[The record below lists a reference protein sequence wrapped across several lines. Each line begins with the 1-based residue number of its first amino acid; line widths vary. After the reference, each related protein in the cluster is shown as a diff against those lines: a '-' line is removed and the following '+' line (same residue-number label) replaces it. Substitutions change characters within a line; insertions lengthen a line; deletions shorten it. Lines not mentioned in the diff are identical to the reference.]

1 MIKVCKFG
9 GSSVAGA
16 EQFAKIKK
24 IVESDK
30 SRKFVIVS
38 AVGKANKDDHKI
50 TDLLYVLYSH
60 VKYGVDYNS
69 ILDIVEKKYNSIKEE
84 LNLNIDLK
92 SEFDSIRAN
101 LTKHVNIDYVVS
113 RGEYLC
119 AKLMACYLNGIFVDA
134 KDVIYFG
141 YDNKFYFDRI
151 EKALEKYEGSDKV
164 IVIPGFYGTLPN
176 GKIRCMSRG
185 GSDITGAVIANVVNA
200 SVYENFTDVSG
211 IMVADPRI
219 VDNPVSVKRITY
231 AELREM
237 SYMGASV
244 LHDEAIFPVKAKNIP
259 LNILNTND
267 PSHPGTMIMQ
277 NCDDYDEK
285 EKPLVISGIT
295 GKKGFSSIFV
305 AKSHIASEVGVLKQA
320 LEVISKY
327 NLSVESVATGI
338 DSFSIVVKTEEV
350 ERDLYELMNK
360 LQTSLDTD
368 NINIENEM
376 AMVAIVGRKLKNYK
390 GFSGKLFSTL
400 GKNDINIKLISQTSD
415 EISIILGIDEK
426 DFEKTINVIYK
437 EFIKWK

>member
-9 GSSVAGA
+9 GSSVADAG
-16 EQFAKIKK
+16 QFLKIKN
-24 IVESDK
+24 IVKSDK
-30 SRKFVIVS
+30 SRKFVVVS

-50 TDLLYVLYSH
+50 TNLLYVLYSH
-60 VKYGVDYNS
+60 VKYGVDYES
-69 ILDIVEKKYNSIKEE
+69 ILKIVEDKYNAIKNELGLSINLDAEFDEIRK
-84 LNLNIDLK
+84 NLN
-92 SEFDSIRAN
+92 
-101 LTKHVNIDYVVS
+101 KHCDVDYVVS
-113 RGEYLC
+113 RGEYLS
-119 AKLMACYLNGIFVDA
+119 AKLMADYLGGIFVDA
-134 KDVIYFG
+134 KDVIFFG
-141 YDNKFYFDRI
+141 YDNKFYFDKI

-164 IVIPGFYGTLPN
+164 IVVPGFYGSLPN

-219 VDNPVSVKRITY
+219 VDKPVSVKRITY

-267 PSHPGTMIMQ
+267 PSHPGTMILET
-277 NCDDYDEK
+277 CDEYDEK
-285 EKPLVISGIT
+285 EEPLVISGIT

-305 AKSHIASEVGVLKQA
+305 AKSHIASEVGVLKEA
-320 LEVISKY
+320 LDVISKY
-327 NLSVESVATGI
+327 NISVESVATGI
-338 DSFSIVVKTEEV
+338 DSFSIVVESERV
-350 ERDLYELMNK
+350 ENDLYDLMNNLGK
-360 LQTSLDTD
+360 VLETD
-368 NINIENEM
+368 NITIEDNM

-415 EISIILGIDEK
+415 EISIILGVDEK
-426 DFEKTINVIYK
+426 DFEKTINVVYK
-437 EFIKWK
+437 GFIK

>member
-9 GSSVAGA
+9 GSSVADAG
-16 EQFAKIKK
+16 QFLKIKN
-24 IVESDK
+24 IVKSDK
-30 SRKFVIVS
+30 SRKFVVVS

-60 VKYGVDYNS
+60 VKYGVDYES
-69 ILDIVEKKYNSIKEE
+69 ILKIVEDKYNAIKNELGLSINLDAEFDEIRK
-84 LNLNIDLK
+84 NLN
-92 SEFDSIRAN
+92 
-101 LTKHVNIDYVVS
+101 KHCDVDYVVS
-113 RGEYLC
+113 RGEYLS
-119 AKLMACYLNGIFVDA
+119 AKLMADYLGGIFVDA
-134 KDVIYFG
+134 KDVIFFG
-141 YDNKFYFDRI
+141 YDNKFYFDKI
-151 EKALEKYEGSDKV
+151 EKALEKYEGIDKV
-164 IVIPGFYGTLPN
+164 IVVPGFYGSLPN

-219 VDNPVSVKRITY
+219 VDKPVSVKRITY

-267 PSHPGTMIMQ
+267 PSHPGTMILET
-277 NCDDYDEK
+277 CDEYDEK
-285 EKPLVISGIT
+285 EEPLVISGIT

-305 AKSHIASEVGVLKQA
+305 AKSHIASEVGVLKEA
-320 LEVISKY
+320 LDVISKY
-327 NLSVESVATGI
+327 NISVESVATGI
-338 DSFSIVVKTEEV
+338 DSFSIVVESERV
-350 ERDLYELMNK
+350 ENDLYDLMNNLGK
-360 LQTSLDTD
+360 VLETD
-368 NINIENEM
+368 NITIEDNM

-415 EISIILGIDEK
+415 EISIILGVDEK
-426 DFEKTINVIYK
+426 DFEKTINVVYK
-437 EFIKWK
+437 GFIK

>member
-1 MIKVCKFG
+1 MIKVCKLG
-9 GSSVAGA
+9 GSSVADAG
-16 EQFAKIKK
+16 QFLKIKN
-24 IVESDK
+24 IVKSDK
-30 SRKFVIVS
+30 SRKFVVVS

-60 VKYGVDYNS
+60 VKYGVDYES
-69 ILDIVEKKYNSIKEE
+69 ILKIVEDKYNAIKNELGLSINLDAEFDEIRK
-84 LNLNIDLK
+84 NLN
-92 SEFDSIRAN
+92 
-101 LTKHVNIDYVVS
+101 KHCDVDYVVS
-113 RGEYLC
+113 RGEYLS
-119 AKLMACYLNGIFVDA
+119 AKLMADYLGGIFVDA
-134 KDVIYFG
+134 KDVIFFG
-141 YDNKFYFDRI
+141 YDNKFYFDKI

-164 IVIPGFYGTLPN
+164 IVVPGFYGSLPN

-219 VDNPVSVKRITY
+219 VDKPVSVKRITY

-267 PSHPGTMIMQ
+267 PSHPGTMILET
-277 NCDDYDEK
+277 CDEYDEK
-285 EKPLVISGIT
+285 EEPLVISGIT

-305 AKSHIASEVGVLKQA
+305 AKSHIASEVGVLKEA
-320 LEVISKY
+320 LGVISKY
-327 NLSVESVATGI
+327 NISVESVATGI
-338 DSFSIVVKTEEV
+338 DSFSIVVESERV
-350 ERDLYELMNK
+350 ENDLYDLMNNLGK
-360 LQTSLDTD
+360 VLETD
-368 NINIENEM
+368 NITIEDNM

-415 EISIILGIDEK
+415 EISIILGVDEK
-426 DFEKTINVIYK
+426 DFEKTINVVYK
-437 EFIKWK
+437 GFIK

>member
-9 GSSVAGA
+9 GSSVADAG
-16 EQFAKIKK
+16 QFLKIKN
-24 IVESDK
+24 IVKSDK
-30 SRKFVIVS
+30 SRKFVVVS

-60 VKYGVDYNS
+60 VKYGVDYES
-69 ILDIVEKKYNSIKEE
+69 ILKIVEDKYNAIKNELGLSINLDAEFDEIRK
-84 LNLNIDLK
+84 NLN
-92 SEFDSIRAN
+92 
-101 LTKHVNIDYVVS
+101 KHCDVDYVVS
-113 RGEYLC
+113 RGEYLS
-119 AKLMACYLNGIFVDA
+119 AKLMADYLGGIFVDA
-134 KDVIYFG
+134 KDVIFFG
-141 YDNKFYFDRI
+141 YDNKFYFDKI
-151 EKALEKYEGSDKV
+151 EKALEKYEGSGKV
-164 IVIPGFYGTLPN
+164 IVVPGFYGSLPN

-219 VDNPVSVKRITY
+219 VDKPVSVKRITY

-267 PSHPGTMIMQ
+267 PSHPGTMILET
-277 NCDDYDEK
+277 CDEYDEK
-285 EKPLVISGIT
+285 EEPLVISGIT

-305 AKSHIASEVGVLKQA
+305 AKSHIASEVGVLKEA
-320 LEVISKY
+320 LDVISKY
-327 NLSVESVATGI
+327 NISVESVATGI
-338 DSFSIVVKTEEV
+338 DSFSIVVESERV
-350 ERDLYELMNK
+350 ENDLYDLMNNLGK
-360 LQTSLDTD
+360 ALETD
-368 NINIENEM
+368 NITIEDNM

-415 EISIILGIDEK
+415 EISIILGVDEK
-426 DFEKTINVIYK
+426 DFEKTINVVYK
-437 EFIKWK
+437 GFIK

>member
-9 GSSVAGA
+9 DSSVADAG
-16 EQFAKIKK
+16 QFLKIKN
-24 IVESDK
+24 IVKSDM
-30 SRKFVIVS
+30 SRKFVVVS

-60 VKYGVDYNS
+60 VKYGVDYES
-69 ILDIVEKKYNSIKEE
+69 ILKIVEDKYNAIKNELGLSINLDAEFDEIRK
-84 LNLNIDLK
+84 NLN
-92 SEFDSIRAN
+92 
-101 LTKHVNIDYVVS
+101 KHCDVDYVVS
-113 RGEYLC
+113 RGEYLS
-119 AKLMACYLNGIFVDA
+119 AKLMADYLGGIFVDA
-134 KDVIYFG
+134 KDVIFFG
-141 YDNKFYFDRI
+141 YDNKFYFDKI

-164 IVIPGFYGTLPN
+164 IVVPGFYGSLPN

-219 VDNPVSVKRITY
+219 VDKPVSVKRITY

-267 PSHPGTMIMQ
+267 PSHPGTMILET
-277 NCDDYDEK
+277 CDEYDEK
-285 EKPLVISGIT
+285 EEPLVISGIT

-305 AKSHIASEVGVLKQA
+305 AKSHIASEVGVLKEA
-320 LEVISKY
+320 LGVISKY
-327 NLSVESVATGI
+327 NISVESVATGI
-338 DSFSIVVKTEEV
+338 DSFSIVVESERV
-350 ERDLYELMNK
+350 ENDLYDLMNNLGK
-360 LQTSLDTD
+360 VLETD
-368 NINIENEM
+368 NITIEDNM

-415 EISIILGIDEK
+415 EISIILGVDEK
-426 DFEKTINVIYK
+426 DFEKTINVVYK
-437 EFIKWK
+437 GFIK

>member
-9 GSSVAGA
+9 GSSVADAG
-16 EQFAKIKK
+16 QFLKIKN
-24 IVESDK
+24 IVKSDK
-30 SRKFVIVS
+30 SRKFVVVS

-60 VKYGVDYNS
+60 VKYGVDYES
-69 ILDIVEKKYNSIKEE
+69 ILKIVEDKYNAIKNELGLSINLDAEFDEIRK
-84 LNLNIDLK
+84 NLN
-92 SEFDSIRAN
+92 
-101 LTKHVNIDYVVS
+101 KHCDVDYVVS
-113 RGEYLC
+113 RGEYLS
-119 AKLMACYLNGIFVDA
+119 AKLMADYLGGIFVDA
-134 KDVIYFG
+134 KDVIFFG
-141 YDNKFYFDRI
+141 YDNKFYFDKI

-164 IVIPGFYGTLPN
+164 IVVPGFYGSLPN

-219 VDNPVSVKRITY
+219 VDKPVSVKRITY

-267 PSHPGTMIMQ
+267 PSHPGTMIMET
-277 NCDDYDEK
+277 CDEYDEK
-285 EKPLVISGIT
+285 EEPLVISGIT

-305 AKSHIASEVGVLKQA
+305 AKSHIASEVGVLKEA
-320 LEVISKY
+320 LDVISKY
-327 NLSVESVATGI
+327 NISVESVATGI
-338 DSFSIVVKTEEV
+338 DSFSIVVESERV
-350 ERDLYELMNK
+350 ENDLYDLMNNLGK
-360 LQTSLDTD
+360 VLETD
-368 NINIENEM
+368 NITIEDNM

-415 EISIILGIDEK
+415 EISIILGVDEK
-426 DFEKTINVIYK
+426 DFEKTINVVYK
-437 EFIKWK
+437 GFIK

>member
-9 GSSVAGA
+9 GSSVADAG
-16 EQFAKIKK
+16 QFLKIKN
-24 IVESDK
+24 IVKSDK
-30 SRKFVIVS
+30 SRKFVVVS

-60 VKYGVDYNS
+60 VKYGVDYES
-69 ILDIVEKKYNSIKEE
+69 ILKIVEDKYNAIKNELGLSINLDAEFDEIRK
-84 LNLNIDLK
+84 NLN
-92 SEFDSIRAN
+92 
-101 LTKHVNIDYVVS
+101 KHCDVDYVVS
-113 RGEYLC
+113 RGEYLS
-119 AKLMACYLNGIFVDA
+119 AKLMADYLGGIFVDA
-134 KDVIYFG
+134 KDVIFFG
-141 YDNKFYFDRI
+141 YDNKFYFDKI

-164 IVIPGFYGTLPN
+164 IVVPGFYGSLPN

-219 VDNPVSVKRITY
+219 VDKPVSVKSITY

-267 PSHPGTMIMQ
+267 PSHPGTMILET
-277 NCDDYDEK
+277 CDEYDEK
-285 EKPLVISGIT
+285 EEPLVISGIT

-305 AKSHIASEVGVLKQA
+305 AKSHIASEVGVLKEA
-320 LEVISKY
+320 LDVISKY
-327 NLSVESVATGI
+327 NISVESVATGI
-338 DSFSIVVKTEEV
+338 DSFSIVVESERV
-350 ERDLYELMNK
+350 ENDLYDLMNNLGK
-360 LQTSLDTD
+360 VLETD
-368 NINIENEM
+368 NITIEDNM

-415 EISIILGIDEK
+415 EISIILGVDEK
-426 DFEKTINVIYK
+426 DFEKTINVVYK
-437 EFIKWK
+437 GFIK

>member
-9 GSSVAGA
+9 GSSVADAG
-16 EQFAKIKK
+16 QFLKIKN
-24 IVESDK
+24 IVKSDK
-30 SRKFVIVS
+30 SRKFVVVS

-60 VKYGVDYNS
+60 VKYGVDYES
-69 ILDIVEKKYNSIKEE
+69 ILKIVEDKYNAIKNELGLSINLDAEFEE
-84 LNLNIDLK
+84 IRKNLN
-92 SEFDSIRAN
+92 
-101 LTKHVNIDYVVS
+101 KHVDVDYIVS
-113 RGEYLC
+113 RGEYLS
-119 AKLMACYLNGIFVDA
+119 AKLMADYLGGIFIDA
-134 KDVIYFG
+134 KDVIFFG
-141 YDNKFYFDRI
+141 YDNKFYFDKI

-164 IVIPGFYGTLPN
+164 IVVPGFYGSLPN

-219 VDNPVSVKRITY
+219 VDKPVSVKRITY

-267 PSHPGTMIMQ
+267 PAHPGTMIMD
-277 NCDDYDEK
+277 NCDEYDEK
-285 EKPLVISGIT
+285 EEPLVISGIT
-295 GKKGFSSIFV
+295 GKKGFSSIFI
-305 AKSHIASEVGVLKQA
+305 AKSHIASEVGVLKEA
-320 LEVISKY
+320 LDVISKY
-327 NLSVESVATGI
+327 NISVESVATGI
-338 DSFSIVVKTEEV
+338 DSFSIVVESEKV
-350 ERDLYELMNK
+350 ENNLYDLMNNLGK
-360 LQTSLDTD
+360 ALETD
-368 NINIENEM
+368 NITIEDNM

-400 GKNDINIKLISQTSD
+400 GRNDINIKLISQTSD
-415 EISIILGIDEK
+415 EISIILGVDEK
-426 DFEKTINVIYK
+426 DFEKTINVVYK
-437 EFIKWK
+437 EFIK

>member
-9 GSSVAGA
+9 GSSVADAG
-16 EQFAKIKK
+16 QFLKIKN
-24 IVESDK
+24 IVKSDM
-30 SRKFVIVS
+30 SRKFVVVS

-60 VKYGVDYNS
+60 VKYGVDYES
-69 ILDIVEKKYNSIKEE
+69 IFKIVEDKYNAIKNELGLSINLDAEFDEIRK
-84 LNLNIDLK
+84 NLN
-92 SEFDSIRAN
+92 
-101 LTKHVNIDYVVS
+101 KHCDVDYVVS
-113 RGEYLC
+113 RGEYLS
-119 AKLMACYLNGIFVDA
+119 AKLMADHLGGIFVDA
-134 KDVIYFG
+134 KDVIFFG
-141 YDNKFYFDRI
+141 YDNKFYFDKI

-164 IVIPGFYGTLPN
+164 IVVPGFYGSLPN

-219 VDNPVSVKRITY
+219 VDKPVSVKRITY

-267 PSHPGTMIMQ
+267 PSHPGTMILET
-277 NCDDYDEK
+277 CDEYDEK
-285 EKPLVISGIT
+285 EEPLVISGIT

-305 AKSHIASEVGVLKQA
+305 AKSHIASEVGVLKEA
-320 LEVISKY
+320 LDVISKY
-327 NLSVESVATGI
+327 NISVESVATGI
-338 DSFSIVVKTEEV
+338 DSFSIVVESERV
-350 ERDLYELMNK
+350 ENDLYDLMNNLGK
-360 LQTSLDTD
+360 VLETD
-368 NINIENEM
+368 NITIEDNM

-415 EISIILGIDEK
+415 EISIILGVDEK
-426 DFEKTINVIYK
+426 DFEKTINVVYK
-437 EFIKWK
+437 GFIK

>member
-9 GSSVAGA
+9 GSSVADAG
-16 EQFAKIKK
+16 QFLKIKN
-24 IVESDK
+24 IVKSDK
-30 SRKFVIVS
+30 SRKFVVVS

-60 VKYGVDYNS
+60 VKYGVDYES
-69 ILDIVEKKYNSIKEE
+69 ILKIVEDKYNAIKNELGLSINLDAEFDEIRK
-84 LNLNIDLK
+84 NLN
-92 SEFDSIRAN
+92 
-101 LTKHVNIDYVVS
+101 KHCDVDYVVS
-113 RGEYLC
+113 RGEYLS
-119 AKLMACYLNGIFVDA
+119 AKLMADYLGGIFVDA
-134 KDVIYFG
+134 KDVIFFG
-141 YDNKFYFDRI
+141 YDNKFYFDKI

-164 IVIPGFYGTLPN
+164 IVVPGFYGSLPN

-219 VDNPVSVKRITY
+219 VDKPVSVKRITY

-267 PSHPGTMIMQ
+267 PLHPGTMILET
-277 NCDDYDEK
+277 CDEYDEK
-285 EKPLVISGIT
+285 EEPLVISGIT

-305 AKSHIASEVGVLKQA
+305 AKSHIASEVGVLKEA
-320 LEVISKY
+320 LDVISKY
-327 NLSVESVATGI
+327 NISVESVTTGI
-338 DSFSIVVKTEEV
+338 DSFSIVVESERV
-350 ERDLYELMNK
+350 ENDLYDLMNNLGK
-360 LQTSLDTD
+360 VLETD
-368 NINIENEM
+368 NITIEDNM

-415 EISIILGIDEK
+415 EISIILGVDEK
-426 DFEKTINVIYK
+426 DFEKTINVVYK
-437 EFIKWK
+437 GFIK

>member
-9 GSSVAGA
+9 GSSVADAG
-16 EQFAKIKK
+16 QFLKIKN
-24 IVESDK
+24 IVKSDK
-30 SRKFVIVS
+30 SRKFVVVS

-60 VKYGVDYNS
+60 VKYGVDYES
-69 ILDIVEKKYNSIKEE
+69 ILKIVEDKYNAIKNELGLSINLDAEFDEIRK
-84 LNLNIDLK
+84 NLN
-92 SEFDSIRAN
+92 
-101 LTKHVNIDYVVS
+101 KHCDVDYVVS
-113 RGEYLC
+113 RGEYLS
-119 AKLMACYLNGIFVDA
+119 AKLMADYLGGIFVDA
-134 KDVIYFG
+134 KDVIFFG
-141 YDNKFYFDRI
+141 YDNKFYFDKI

-164 IVIPGFYGTLPN
+164 IVVPGFYGSLPN

-219 VDNPVSVKRITY
+219 VDKPVSVKRITY

-267 PSHPGTMIMQ
+267 PSHPGTMILET
-277 NCDDYDEK
+277 CDEYDEK
-285 EKPLVISGIT
+285 EEPLVISGIT

-305 AKSHIASEVGVLKQA
+305 AKSHIASEVGVLKEA
-320 LEVISKY
+320 LDVISKY
-327 NLSVESVATGI
+327 NISVESVATGI
-338 DSFSIVVKTEEV
+338 DSFSIVVESERV
-350 ERDLYELMNK
+350 ENDLYDLMNNLGK
-360 LQTSLDTD
+360 VLETD
-368 NINIENEM
+368 NITIEDNM

-415 EISIILGIDEK
+415 EISIILGVDEK
-426 DFEKTINVIYK
+426 DFEKTINVVYK
-437 EFIKWK
+437 GFIK

>member
-9 GSSVAGA
+9 GSSVADAG
-16 EQFAKIKK
+16 QFLKIKN
-24 IVESDK
+24 IVKSDK
-30 SRKFVIVS
+30 SRKFVVVS

-60 VKYGVDYNS
+60 VKYGVDYES
-69 ILDIVEKKYNSIKEE
+69 ILKIVEDKYNAIKNELGLSINLDAEFDEIRK
-84 LNLNIDLK
+84 NLN
-92 SEFDSIRAN
+92 
-101 LTKHVNIDYVVS
+101 KHCDVDYVVS
-113 RGEYLC
+113 RGEYLS
-119 AKLMACYLNGIFVDA
+119 AKLMADYLGGIFVDA
-134 KDVIYFG
+134 KDVIFFG
-141 YDNKFYFDRI
+141 YDNKFYFDKI

-164 IVIPGFYGTLPN
+164 IVVPGFYGSLPN

-219 VDNPVSVKRITY
+219 VDKPVSVKRITY

-267 PSHPGTMIMQ
+267 PSHPGTMILET
-277 NCDDYDEK
+277 CDEYDEK
-285 EKPLVISGIT
+285 EEPLVISGIT
-295 GKKGFSSIFV
+295 GKKGFSSIFI
-305 AKSHIASEVGVLKQA
+305 AKSHIASEVGVLKEA
-320 LEVISKY
+320 LGVISKY
-327 NLSVESVATGI
+327 NISVESVATGI
-338 DSFSIVVKTEEV
+338 DSFSIVVESERV
-350 ERDLYELMNK
+350 ENDLYDLMNNLGK
-360 LQTSLDTD
+360 VLETD
-368 NINIENEM
+368 NITIEDNM

-415 EISIILGIDEK
+415 EISIILGVDEK
-426 DFEKTINVIYK
+426 DFEKTINVVYK
-437 EFIKWK
+437 GFIK

>member
-9 GSSVAGA
+9 GSSVADAG
-16 EQFAKIKK
+16 QFLKIKN
-24 IVESDK
+24 IVKSDK
-30 SRKFVIVS
+30 SRKFVVVS

-60 VKYGVDYNS
+60 VKYGVDYES
-69 ILDIVEKKYNSIKEE
+69 ILKIVEDKYNAIKNELGLSINLDAEFDEIRK
-84 LNLNIDLK
+84 NLN
-92 SEFDSIRAN
+92 
-101 LTKHVNIDYVVS
+101 KHCDVDYVVS
-113 RGEYLC
+113 RGEYLS
-119 AKLMACYLNGIFVDA
+119 AKLMADYLGGIFVDA
-134 KDVIYFG
+134 KDVIFFG
-141 YDNKFYFDRI
+141 YDNKFYFDKI

-164 IVIPGFYGTLPN
+164 ILVPGFYGSLPN

-219 VDNPVSVKRITY
+219 VDKPVSVKRITY

-244 LHDEAIFPVKAKNIP
+244 LPDDAIFPVKAKNIP

-267 PSHPGTMIMQ
+267 PSHPGTMILET
-277 NCDDYDEK
+277 CDEYDEK
-285 EKPLVISGIT
+285 EEPLVISGIT

-305 AKSHIASEVGVLKQA
+305 AKSHIASEVGVLKEA
-320 LEVISKY
+320 LDVISKY
-327 NLSVESVATGI
+327 NISVESVATGI
-338 DSFSIVVKTEEV
+338 DSFSIVVESERV
-350 ERDLYELMNK
+350 ENDLYDLMNNLGK
-360 LQTSLDTD
+360 VLETD
-368 NINIENEM
+368 NITIEDNM

-415 EISIILGIDEK
+415 EISIILGVDEK
-426 DFEKTINVIYK
+426 DFEKTINVVYK
-437 EFIKWK
+437 GFIK

>member
-9 GSSVAGA
+9 GSSVADAG
-16 EQFAKIKK
+16 QFLKIKN
-24 IVESDK
+24 IVKSDK
-30 SRKFVIVS
+30 SRKFVVVS

-60 VKYGVDYNS
+60 VKYGVDYES
-69 ILDIVEKKYNSIKEE
+69 ILKIVEDKYNAIKNELGLSINLDAEFYEIRK
-84 LNLNIDLK
+84 NLN
-92 SEFDSIRAN
+92 
-101 LTKHVNIDYVVS
+101 KHCDVDYVVS
-113 RGEYLC
+113 RGEYLS
-119 AKLMACYLNGIFVDA
+119 AKLMADYLGGIFVDA
-134 KDVIYFG
+134 KDVIFFG
-141 YDNKFYFDRI
+141 YDNKFYFDKI

-164 IVIPGFYGTLPN
+164 IVVPGFYGSLPN

-219 VDNPVSVKRITY
+219 VDKPVSVKRITY

-267 PSHPGTMIMQ
+267 PSHPGTMILET
-277 NCDDYDEK
+277 CDEYDEK
-285 EKPLVISGIT
+285 EEPLVISGIT
-295 GKKGFSSIFV
+295 GKKDFSSIFV
-305 AKSHIASEVGVLKQA
+305 AKSHIASEVGVLKEA
-320 LEVISKY
+320 LGVISKY
-327 NLSVESVATGI
+327 NISVESVATGI
-338 DSFSIVVKTEEV
+338 DSFSIVVESERV
-350 ERDLYELMNK
+350 ENDLYDLMNNLGK
-360 LQTSLDTD
+360 VLETD
-368 NINIENEM
+368 NITIEDNM

-415 EISIILGIDEK
+415 EISIILGVDEK
-426 DFEKTINVIYK
+426 DFEKTINVVYK
-437 EFIKWK
+437 GFIK

>member
-9 GSSVAGA
+9 GSSVADAG
-16 EQFAKIKK
+16 QFLKIKN
-24 IVESDK
+24 IVKSDK
-30 SRKFVIVS
+30 SRKFVVVS

-60 VKYGVDYNS
+60 VKYGVDYES
-69 ILDIVEKKYNSIKEE
+69 ILKIVEDKYNAIKNELGLSINLDAEFDEIRK
-84 LNLNIDLK
+84 NLN
-92 SEFDSIRAN
+92 
-101 LTKHVNIDYVVS
+101 KHCDVDYVVS
-113 RGEYLC
+113 RGEYLS
-119 AKLMACYLNGIFVDA
+119 AKLMADYLGGIFVDA
-134 KDVIYFG
+134 KDVIFFG
-141 YDNKFYFDRI
+141 YDNKFYFDKI

-164 IVIPGFYGTLPN
+164 IVVPGFYGSLPN

-219 VDNPVSVKRITY
+219 VDKPVSVKRITY

-267 PSHPGTMIMQ
+267 PSHPGTMILET
-277 NCDDYDEK
+277 CDEYDEK
-285 EKPLVISGIT
+285 EEPLVISGIT

-305 AKSHIASEVGVLKQA
+305 AKSHIASEVGVLKEA
-320 LEVISKY
+320 LDVISKY
-327 NLSVESVATGI
+327 NISVESVTTGI
-338 DSFSIVVKTEEV
+338 DSFSIVVESEKV
-350 ERDLYELMNK
+350 ENNLYDLMNNLGK
-360 LQTSLDTD
+360 ALETD
-368 NINIENEM
+368 NITIEDNM

-415 EISIILGIDEK
+415 EISIILGVDEK
-426 DFEKTINVIYK
+426 DFEKTINVVYK
-437 EFIKWK
+437 GFIK

>member
-9 GSSVAGA
+9 GSSVADAG
-16 EQFAKIKK
+16 QFLKIKN
-24 IVESDK
+24 IVKSDK
-30 SRKFVIVS
+30 SRKFVVVS
-38 AVGKANKDDHKI
+38 AVGKASKDDHKI

-60 VKYGVDYNS
+60 VKYGVDYES
-69 ILDIVEKKYNSIKEE
+69 IMKIVEDKYNAIKNE
-84 LNLNIDLK
+84 LGLSVDLEAEFNEIRKNLN
-92 SEFDSIRAN
+92 
-101 LTKHVNIDYVVS
+101 KHCDVDYVVS
-113 RGEYLC
+113 RGEYLS
-119 AKLMACYLNGIFVDA
+119 AKLMADYLGGIFVDA
-134 KDVIYFG
+134 KDVIFFG
-141 YDNKFYFDRI
+141 YDNKFYFDKI

-164 IVIPGFYGTLPN
+164 IVVPGFYGSLPN

-219 VDNPVSVKRITY
+219 VDKPVSVKRITY

-267 PSHPGTMIMQ
+267 PSHPGTMILET
-277 NCDDYDEK
+277 CDEYDEK
-285 EKPLVISGIT
+285 EEPLVISGIT

-305 AKSHIASEVGVLKQA
+305 AKSHIASEVGVLKEA
-320 LEVISKY
+320 LDVISKY
-327 NLSVESVATGI
+327 NISVESVATGI
-338 DSFSIVVKTEEV
+338 DSFSIVVESERV
-350 ERDLYELMNK
+350 ENDLYDLMNNLGK
-360 LQTSLDTD
+360 VLETD
-368 NINIENEM
+368 NITIEDNM

-415 EISIILGIDEK
+415 EISIILGVDEK
-426 DFEKTINVIYK
+426 DFEKTINVVYK
-437 EFIKWK
+437 GFIK

>member
-9 GSSVAGA
+9 GSSVADAG
-16 EQFAKIKK
+16 QFLKIKN
-24 IVESDK
+24 IVKSDK
-30 SRKFVIVS
+30 SRKFVVVS

-60 VKYGVDYNS
+60 VKYGVDYES
-69 ILDIVEKKYNSIKEE
+69 ILKIVEDKYNAIKNELGLSINLDAEFDEIRK
-84 LNLNIDLK
+84 NLN
-92 SEFDSIRAN
+92 
-101 LTKHVNIDYVVS
+101 KHCDVDYVVS
-113 RGEYLC
+113 RGEYLS
-119 AKLMACYLNGIFVDA
+119 AKLMADYLGGIFVDA
-134 KDVIYFG
+134 KDVIFFG
-141 YDNKFYFDRI
+141 YDNKFYFDKI

-164 IVIPGFYGTLPN
+164 IVVPGFYGSLPN

-219 VDNPVSVKRITY
+219 VDKPVSVKRITY

-267 PSHPGTMIMQ
+267 PSHPGTMILET
-277 NCDDYDEK
+277 CDEYDEK
-285 EKPLVISGIT
+285 EEPLVISGIT

-305 AKSHIASEVGVLKQA
+305 AKSHIASEVGVLKEA
-320 LEVISKY
+320 LDVISKY
-327 NLSVESVATGI
+327 NISVESVATGI
-338 DSFSIVVKTEEV
+338 DSFSIVVEIERV
-350 ERDLYELMNK
+350 ENDLYDLMNNLGK
-360 LQTSLDTD
+360 VLETD
-368 NINIENEM
+368 NITIEDNM

-415 EISIILGIDEK
+415 EISIILGVDEK
-426 DFEKTINVIYK
+426 DFEKTINVVYK
-437 EFIKWK
+437 GFIK

>member
-9 GSSVAGA
+9 GSSVADAG
-16 EQFAKIKK
+16 QFLKIKN
-24 IVESDK
+24 IVKSDK
-30 SRKFVIVS
+30 SRKFVVVS

-60 VKYGVDYNS
+60 VKYGVDYES
-69 ILDIVEKKYNSIKEE
+69 ILKIVEDKYNAIKNELGLSINLDAEFDEIRK
-84 LNLNIDLK
+84 NLN
-92 SEFDSIRAN
+92 
-101 LTKHVNIDYVVS
+101 KHCDVDYVVS
-113 RGEYLC
+113 RGEYLS
-119 AKLMACYLNGIFVDA
+119 AKLMADYLGGIFVDA
-134 KDVIYFG
+134 KDVIFFG
-141 YDNKFYFDRI
+141 YDNKFYFDKI

-164 IVIPGFYGTLPN
+164 IVVPGFYGSLPN

-219 VDNPVSVKRITY
+219 VDKPVSVKRITY

-267 PSHPGTMIMQ
+267 PSHPGTMILET
-277 NCDDYDEK
+277 CDEYDEK
-285 EKPLVISGIT
+285 EEPLVISGIT

-305 AKSHIASEVGVLKQA
+305 AKSHIASEVGVLKEA
-320 LEVISKY
+320 LGVISKY
-327 NLSVESVATGI
+327 NISVESVATGI
-338 DSFSIVVKTEEV
+338 DSFSIVVESERV
-350 ERDLYELMNK
+350 ENDLYDLMNNLGK
-360 LQTSLDTD
+360 VLETD
-368 NINIENEM
+368 NITIEDNM

-415 EISIILGIDEK
+415 EISIILGVDEK
-426 DFEKTINVIYK
+426 DFEKTIKVVYK
-437 EFIKWK
+437 GFIK

>member
-30 SRKFVIVS
+30 SRKFVVVS
-38 AVGKANKDDHKI
+38 AVGKANKDYHKI

-60 VKYGVDYNS
+60 VKYGVDYES
-69 ILDIVEKKYNSIKEE
+69 ILKIVEDKYNAIKNELGLSINLDAEFDEIRK
-84 LNLNIDLK
+84 NLN
-92 SEFDSIRAN
+92 
-101 LTKHVNIDYVVS
+101 KHCDVDYVVS
-113 RGEYLC
+113 RGEYLS
-119 AKLMACYLNGIFVDA
+119 AKLMADYLGGIFVDA
-134 KDVIYFG
+134 KDVIFFG
-141 YDNKFYFDRI
+141 YDNKFYFDKI

-164 IVIPGFYGTLPN
+164 IVVPGFYGSLPN

-219 VDNPVSVKRITY
+219 VDKPVSVKRITY

-267 PSHPGTMIMQ
+267 PSHPGTMILET
-277 NCDDYDEK
+277 CDEYDEK
-285 EKPLVISGIT
+285 EEPLVISGIT

-305 AKSHIASEVGVLKQA
+305 AKSHIASEVGVLKEA
-320 LEVISKY
+320 LGVISKY
-327 NLSVESVATGI
+327 NISVESVATGI
-338 DSFSIVVKTEEV
+338 DSFSIVVESERV
-350 ERDLYELMNK
+350 ENDLYDLMNNLGK
-360 LQTSLDTD
+360 VLETD
-368 NINIENEM
+368 NITIEDNM

-415 EISIILGIDEK
+415 EISIILGVDEK
-426 DFEKTINVIYK
+426 DFEKTINVVYK
-437 EFIKWK
+437 GFIK

>member
-9 GSSVAGA
+9 GSSVADAG
-16 EQFAKIKK
+16 QFLKIKN
-24 IVESDK
+24 IVKSDK
-30 SRKFVIVS
+30 SRKFVVVS

-60 VKYGVDYNS
+60 VKYGVDYES
-69 ILDIVEKKYNSIKEE
+69 ILKIVEDKYNAIKNELGLSINLDAEFDEIRK
-84 LNLNIDLK
+84 NLN
-92 SEFDSIRAN
+92 
-101 LTKHVNIDYVVS
+101 KHCDVDYVVS
-113 RGEYLC
+113 RGEYLS
-119 AKLMACYLNGIFVDA
+119 AKLMADYLGGIFVDA
-134 KDVIYFG
+134 KDVIFFG
-141 YDNKFYFDRI
+141 YDNKFYFDKI

-164 IVIPGFYGTLPN
+164 IVVPGFYGSLPN

-219 VDNPVSVKRITY
+219 VDKPVSVKRITY

-267 PSHPGTMIMQ
+267 PSHPGTMILET
-277 NCDDYDEK
+277 CDEYDEK
-285 EKPLVISGIT
+285 EEPLVISGIT

-305 AKSHIASEVGVLKQA
+305 AKSHIASEVGVLKES
-320 LEVISKY
+320 LDVISKY
-327 NLSVESVATGI
+327 NISVESVATGI
-338 DSFSIVVKTEEV
+338 DSFSIVVESERV
-350 ERDLYELMNK
+350 ENDLYDLMNNLGK
-360 LQTSLDTD
+360 VLETD
-368 NINIENEM
+368 NITIEDNM

-415 EISIILGIDEK
+415 EISIILGVDEK
-426 DFEKTINVIYK
+426 DFEKTINVVYK
-437 EFIKWK
+437 GFIK

>member
-9 GSSVAGA
+9 GSSVADAG
-16 EQFAKIKK
+16 QFLKIKN
-24 IVESDK
+24 IVKSDK
-30 SRKFVIVS
+30 SRKFVVVS

-60 VKYGVDYNS
+60 VKYGVDYES
-69 ILDIVEKKYNSIKEE
+69 ILKIVEDKYNAIKNELGLSINLDAEFDEIRK
-84 LNLNIDLK
+84 NLN
-92 SEFDSIRAN
+92 
-101 LTKHVNIDYVVS
+101 KHCDVDYVVS
-113 RGEYLC
+113 RGEYLS
-119 AKLMACYLNGIFVDA
+119 AKLMADYLGGIFVDA
-134 KDVIYFG
+134 KDVIFFG
-141 YDNKFYFDRI
+141 YDNKFYFDKI

-164 IVIPGFYGTLPN
+164 IVVPGFYGSLPN

-219 VDNPVSVKRITY
+219 VDKPVSVKRITY

-267 PSHPGTMIMQ
+267 PSHPGTMILET
-277 NCDDYDEK
+277 CDEYDEK
-285 EKPLVISGIT
+285 EEPLVISGIT

-305 AKSHIASEVGVLKQA
+305 AKSHIASEVGVLKEA
-320 LEVISKY
+320 LDVISKY
-327 NLSVESVATGI
+327 NISVESVATGI
-338 DSFSIVVKTEEV
+338 DSFSIVVESERV
-350 ERDLYELMNK
+350 ENDLYDLMNNLGK
-360 LQTSLDTD
+360 VLETD
-368 NINIENEM
+368 NITIEDNM

-415 EISIILGIDEK
+415 EISIILGVDEK
-426 DFEKTINVIYK
+426 NFEKTINVVYK
-437 EFIKWK
+437 GFIK

>member
-9 GSSVAGA
+9 GSSVADAG
-16 EQFAKIKK
+16 QFLKIKN
-24 IVESDK
+24 IVKSDM
-30 SRKFVIVS
+30 SRKFVVVS

-60 VKYGVDYNS
+60 VKYGVDYES
-69 ILDIVEKKYNSIKEE
+69 ILKIVEDKYNAIKNELGLSINLDAEFDEIRK
-84 LNLNIDLK
+84 NLN
-92 SEFDSIRAN
+92 
-101 LTKHVNIDYVVS
+101 KHCDVDYVVS
-113 RGEYLC
+113 RGEYLS
-119 AKLMACYLNGIFVDA
+119 AKLMADYLGGIFVDA
-134 KDVIYFG
+134 KDVIFFG
-141 YDNKFYFDRI
+141 YDNKFYFDKI

-164 IVIPGFYGTLPN
+164 IVVPGFYGSLPN

-219 VDNPVSVKRITY
+219 VDKPVSVKRITY

-267 PSHPGTMIMQ
+267 PSHPGTMILET
-277 NCDDYDEK
+277 CDEYDEK
-285 EKPLVISGIT
+285 EEPLVISGIT

-305 AKSHIASEVGVLKQA
+305 AKSHIASEVGVLKEA
-320 LEVISKY
+320 LDVISKY
-327 NLSVESVATGI
+327 NISVESVATGI
-338 DSFSIVVKTEEV
+338 DSFSIVVESERV
-350 ERDLYELMNK
+350 ENDLYDLMNNLGK
-360 LQTSLDTD
+360 ALETD
-368 NINIENEM
+368 NITIEDNM

-415 EISIILGIDEK
+415 EISIILGVDEK
-426 DFEKTINVIYK
+426 DFEKTINVVYK
-437 EFIKWK
+437 GFIK

>member
-9 GSSVAGA
+9 GSSVADAG
-16 EQFAKIKK
+16 QFLKIKN
-24 IVESDK
+24 IVKSDK
-30 SRKFVIVS
+30 SRKFVVVS

-60 VKYGVDYNS
+60 VKYGVDYES
-69 ILDIVEKKYNSIKEE
+69 ILKIVEDKYNAIKNELGLSINLDAEFDEIRK
-84 LNLNIDLK
+84 NLN
-92 SEFDSIRAN
+92 
-101 LTKHVNIDYVVS
+101 KHCDVDYVVS
-113 RGEYLC
+113 RGEYLS
-119 AKLMACYLNGIFVDA
+119 AKLMADYLGGIFVDA
-134 KDVIYFG
+134 KDVIFFG
-141 YDNKFYFDRI
+141 YDNKFYFDKI

-164 IVIPGFYGTLPN
+164 IVVPGFYGSLPN

-219 VDNPVSVKRITY
+219 VDKPVSVKRITY

-267 PSHPGTMIMQ
+267 PSHPGTMILET
-277 NCDDYDEK
+277 CDEYDEK
-285 EKPLVISGIT
+285 EEPLVISGIT

-305 AKSHIASEVGVLKQA
+305 AKSHIASEVGVLKEA
-320 LEVISKY
+320 LDVISKY
-327 NLSVESVATGI
+327 NISVESVATGI
-338 DSFSIVVKTEEV
+338 DSFSIVVESERV
-350 ERDLYELMNK
+350 EKDLYDLMNNLGK
-360 LQTSLDTD
+360 VLETD
-368 NINIENEM
+368 NITIEDNM

-415 EISIILGIDEK
+415 EISIILGVDEK
-426 DFEKTINVIYK
+426 DFEKTINVVYK
-437 EFIKWK
+437 GFIK

>member
-9 GSSVAGA
+9 GSSVADAG
-16 EQFAKIKK
+16 QFLKIKN
-24 IVESDK
+24 IVKSDK
-30 SRKFVIVS
+30 SRKFVVVS

-60 VKYGVDYNS
+60 VKYGVDYES
-69 ILDIVEKKYNSIKEE
+69 ILKIVEDKYNAIKNELGLSINLDAEFDEIRK
-84 LNLNIDLK
+84 NLN
-92 SEFDSIRAN
+92 
-101 LTKHVNIDYVVS
+101 KHCDVDYVVS
-113 RGEYLC
+113 RGEYLS
-119 AKLMACYLNGIFVDA
+119 AKLMADYLGGIFVDA
-134 KDVIYFG
+134 KDVIFFG
-141 YDNKFYFDRI
+141 YDNKFYFDKI

-164 IVIPGFYGTLPN
+164 NVVPGFYGSLPN

-219 VDNPVSVKRITY
+219 VDKPVSVKRITY

-267 PSHPGTMIMQ
+267 PSHPGTMILET
-277 NCDDYDEK
+277 CDEYDEK
-285 EKPLVISGIT
+285 EEPLVISGIT

-305 AKSHIASEVGVLKQA
+305 AKSHIASEVGVLKEA
-320 LEVISKY
+320 LDVISKY
-327 NLSVESVATGI
+327 NISVESVATGI
-338 DSFSIVVKTEEV
+338 DSFSIVVESERV
-350 ERDLYELMNK
+350 ENDLYDLMNNLGK
-360 LQTSLDTD
+360 VLETD
-368 NINIENEM
+368 NITIEDNM

-390 GFSGKLFSTL
+390 GFSRKLFSTL

-415 EISIILGIDEK
+415 EISIILGVDEK
-426 DFEKTINVIYK
+426 DFEKTINVVYK
-437 EFIKWK
+437 GFIK

>member
-9 GSSVAGA
+9 GSSVADAG
-16 EQFAKIKK
+16 QFLKIKN
-24 IVESDK
+24 IVKSDK
-30 SRKFVIVS
+30 SRKFVVVS

-60 VKYGVDYNS
+60 VKYGVDYES
-69 ILDIVEKKYNSIKEE
+69 ILKIVEDKYNAIKNELGLSINLDAEFDEIRK
-84 LNLNIDLK
+84 NLN
-92 SEFDSIRAN
+92 
-101 LTKHVNIDYVVS
+101 KHCDVDYVVS
-113 RGEYLC
+113 RGEYLS
-119 AKLMACYLNGIFVDA
+119 AKLMADYLGGIFVDA
-134 KDVIYFG
+134 KDVIFFG
-141 YDNKFYFDRI
+141 YDNKFYFDKI

-164 IVIPGFYGTLPN
+164 IVVPGFYGSLPN

-219 VDNPVSVKRITY
+219 VDKPVSVKRITY

-267 PSHPGTMIMQ
+267 PSHPGTMILET
-277 NCDDYDEK
+277 CDEYDEK
-285 EKPLVISGIT
+285 EEPLVISGIT

-305 AKSHIASEVGVLKQA
+305 AKSHIASEVGVLKEA
-320 LEVISKY
+320 LDVISKY
-327 NLSVESVATGI
+327 NISVESVATGI
-338 DSFSIVVKTEEV
+338 DSFSIVVESERV
-350 ERDLYELMNK
+350 ENDLYDLMNNLGK
-360 LQTSLDTD
+360 VLETYNITIED
-368 NINIENEM
+368 NM

-415 EISIILGIDEK
+415 EISIILGVDEK
-426 DFEKTINVIYK
+426 DFEKTINVVYK
-437 EFIKWK
+437 GFIK

>member
-9 GSSVAGA
+9 GSSVADAG
-16 EQFAKIKK
+16 QFLKIKN
-24 IVESDK
+24 IVKSDK
-30 SRKFVIVS
+30 SRKFVVVS

-60 VKYGVDYNS
+60 VKYGVDYES
-69 ILDIVEKKYNSIKEE
+69 IMKIVEDKYNAIKNE
-84 LNLNIDLK
+84 LGLSVDLEAEFNEIRKNLN
-92 SEFDSIRAN
+92 
-101 LTKHVNIDYVVS
+101 KHCDVDYVVS
-113 RGEYLC
+113 RGEYLS
-119 AKLMACYLNGIFVDA
+119 AKLMADYLGGIFVDA
-134 KDVIYFG
+134 KDVIFFG
-141 YDNKFYFDRI
+141 YDNKFYFDKI

-164 IVIPGFYGTLPN
+164 IVVPGFYGSLPN

-219 VDNPVSVKRITY
+219 VDEPVSVKRITY

-267 PSHPGTMIMQ
+267 PSHPGTMIMD
-277 NCDDYDEK
+277 NCDEYDEK
-285 EKPLVISGIT
+285 EEPLVISGIT
-295 GKKGFSSIFV
+295 GKKGFSSIFI
-305 AKSHIASEVGVLKQA
+305 AKSHIASEVGVLKEA
-320 LEVISKY
+320 LDVISKY
-327 NLSVESVATGI
+327 NISVESVATGI
-338 DSFSIVVKTEEV
+338 DSFSIVVESEKV
-350 ERDLYELMNK
+350 ENDLYDLMNNLGK
-360 LQTSLDTD
+360 VLETD
-368 NINIENEM
+368 NITIEDNM

-415 EISIILGIDEK
+415 EISIILGVDEK
-426 DFEKTINVIYK
+426 DFEKTINVVYK
-437 EFIKWK
+437 GFIK

>member
-9 GSSVAGA
+9 GSSVADAG
-16 EQFAKIKK
+16 QFLKIKN
-24 IVESDK
+24 IVKSDM
-30 SRKFVIVS
+30 SRKFVVVS

-60 VKYGVDYNS
+60 VKYGVDYES
-69 ILDIVEKKYNSIKEE
+69 ILKIVEDKYNAIKNELGLSINLDAEFDEIRK
-84 LNLNIDLK
+84 NLN
-92 SEFDSIRAN
+92 
-101 LTKHVNIDYVVS
+101 KHCDVDYVVS
-113 RGEYLC
+113 RGEYLS
-119 AKLMACYLNGIFVDA
+119 AKLMADYLGGIFVDA
-134 KDVIYFG
+134 KDVIFFG
-141 YDNKFYFDRI
+141 YDNKFYFDKI

-164 IVIPGFYGTLPN
+164 IVVPGFYGSLPN

-219 VDNPVSVKRITY
+219 VDKPVSVKRITY

-267 PSHPGTMIMQ
+267 PSHPGTMILET
-277 NCDDYDEK
+277 CDEYDEK
-285 EKPLVISGIT
+285 EEPLVISGIT

-305 AKSHIASEVGVLKQA
+305 AKSHIASEVGVLKEA
-320 LEVISKY
+320 LGVISKY
-327 NLSVESVATGI
+327 NISVESVATGI
-338 DSFSIVVKTEEV
+338 DSFSIVVESERV
-350 ERDLYELMNK
+350 ENDLYDLMNNLGK
-360 LQTSLDTD
+360 VLETD
-368 NINIENEM
+368 NITIEDNM

-415 EISIILGIDEK
+415 EISIILGVDEK
-426 DFEKTINVIYK
+426 DFEKTIKVVYK
-437 EFIKWK
+437 GFIK

>member
-9 GSSVAGA
+9 GSSVADAG
-16 EQFAKIKK
+16 QFLKIKN
-24 IVESDK
+24 IVKSDK
-30 SRKFVIVS
+30 SRKFVVVS
-38 AVGKANKDDHKI
+38 AVGKANKDDHKF

-60 VKYGVDYNS
+60 VKYGVDYES
-69 ILDIVEKKYNSIKEE
+69 ILKIVEDKYNAIKNELGLSINLDAEFDEIRK
-84 LNLNIDLK
+84 NLN
-92 SEFDSIRAN
+92 
-101 LTKHVNIDYVVS
+101 KHCDVDYVVS
-113 RGEYLC
+113 RGEYLS
-119 AKLMACYLNGIFVDA
+119 AKLMADYLGGIFVDA
-134 KDVIYFG
+134 KDVIFFG
-141 YDNKFYFDRI
+141 YDNKFYFDKI

-164 IVIPGFYGTLPN
+164 IVVPGFYGSLPN

-219 VDNPVSVKRITY
+219 VDKPVSVKRITY

-267 PSHPGTMIMQ
+267 PLHPGTMILET
-277 NCDDYDEK
+277 CDEYDEK
-285 EKPLVISGIT
+285 EEPLVISGIT

-305 AKSHIASEVGVLKQA
+305 AKSHIASEVGVLKEA
-320 LEVISKY
+320 LDVISKY
-327 NLSVESVATGI
+327 NISVESVATGI
-338 DSFSIVVKTEEV
+338 DSFSIVVESERV
-350 ERDLYELMNK
+350 ENDLYDLMNNLGK
-360 LQTSLDTD
+360 VLETD
-368 NINIENEM
+368 NITIEDNM

-415 EISIILGIDEK
+415 EISIILGVDEK
-426 DFEKTINVIYK
+426 DFEKTINVVYK
-437 EFIKWK
+437 GFIK

>member
-9 GSSVAGA
+9 GSSVADAG
-16 EQFAKIKK
+16 QFLKIKN
-24 IVESDK
+24 IVKSDK
-30 SRKFVIVS
+30 ARKFVVVS
-38 AVGKANKDDHKI
+38 AVGKASKDDHKI

-60 VKYGVDYNS
+60 VKYGVDYES
-69 ILDIVEKKYNSIKEE
+69 ILKIVEDKYNAIKNELGLSINLDAEFDEIRK
-84 LNLNIDLK
+84 NLN
-92 SEFDSIRAN
+92 
-101 LTKHVNIDYVVS
+101 KHCDVDYVVS
-113 RGEYLC
+113 RGEYLS
-119 AKLMACYLNGIFVDA
+119 AKLMADYLGGIFVDA
-134 KDVIYFG
+134 KDVIFFG
-141 YDNKFYFDRI
+141 YDNKFYFDKI

-164 IVIPGFYGTLPN
+164 IVVPGFYGSLPN

-219 VDNPVSVKRITY
+219 VDKPVSVKRITY

-267 PSHPGTMIMQ
+267 PSHPGTMILET
-277 NCDDYDEK
+277 CDEYDEK
-285 EKPLVISGIT
+285 EEPLVISGIT

-305 AKSHIASEVGVLKQA
+305 AKSHIASEVGVLKEA
-320 LEVISKY
+320 LDVISKY
-327 NLSVESVATGI
+327 NISVESVATGI
-338 DSFSIVVKTEEV
+338 DSFSIVVESERV
-350 ERDLYELMNK
+350 ENDLYDLMNNLGK
-360 LQTSLDTD
+360 VLETD
-368 NINIENEM
+368 NITIEDNM

-415 EISIILGIDEK
+415 EISIILGVDEK
-426 DFEKTINVIYK
+426 DFEKTINVVYK
-437 EFIKWK
+437 GFIK

>member
-9 GSSVAGA
+9 GSSVADAG
-16 EQFAKIKK
+16 QFLKIKN
-24 IVESDK
+24 IVKSDK
-30 SRKFVIVS
+30 ARKFVVVS

-60 VKYGVDYNS
+60 VKYGVDYES
-69 ILDIVEKKYNSIKEE
+69 ILKIVEDKYNAIKNELGLSINLDAEFDEIRK
-84 LNLNIDLK
+84 NLN
-92 SEFDSIRAN
+92 
-101 LTKHVNIDYVVS
+101 KHCDVDYVVS
-113 RGEYLC
+113 RGEYLS
-119 AKLMACYLNGIFVDA
+119 AKLMADYLGGIFVDA
-134 KDVIYFG
+134 KDVIFFG
-141 YDNKFYFDRI
+141 YDNKFYFDKI

-164 IVIPGFYGTLPN
+164 IVVPGFYGSLPN

-219 VDNPVSVKRITY
+219 VDKPVSVKRITY

-267 PSHPGTMIMQ
+267 PSHPGTMILET
-277 NCDDYDEK
+277 CDEYDEK
-285 EKPLVISGIT
+285 EEPLVISGIT

-305 AKSHIASEVGVLKQA
+305 AKSHIASEVGVLKEA
-320 LEVISKY
+320 LDVISKY
-327 NLSVESVATGI
+327 NISVESVATGI
-338 DSFSIVVKTEEV
+338 DSFSIVVESERV
-350 ERDLYELMNK
+350 ENDLYDLMNNLGK
-360 LQTSLDTD
+360 VLETD
-368 NINIENEM
+368 NITIEDNM

-415 EISIILGIDEK
+415 EISIILGVDEK
-426 DFEKTINVIYK
+426 DFEKTINVVYK
-437 EFIKWK
+437 GFIK

>member
-9 GSSVAGA
+9 GSSVADAG
-16 EQFAKIKK
+16 QFLKIKN
-24 IVESDK
+24 IVKSDK
-30 SRKFVIVS
+30 SRKFVVVS

-60 VKYGVDYNS
+60 VKYGVDYES
-69 ILDIVEKKYNSIKEE
+69 ILKIVEDKYNAIKNELGLSINLDAEFDEIRK
-84 LNLNIDLK
+84 NLN
-92 SEFDSIRAN
+92 
-101 LTKHVNIDYVVS
+101 KHCDVDYVVS
-113 RGEYLC
+113 RGEYLS
-119 AKLMACYLNGIFVDA
+119 AKLMADYLGGIFVDA
-134 KDVIYFG
+134 KDVIFFG
-141 YDNKFYFDRI
+141 YDNKFYFDKI
-151 EKALEKYEGSDKV
+151 EKALEKYEGNDKV
-164 IVIPGFYGTLPN
+164 IVVPGFYGSLPN

-219 VDNPVSVKRITY
+219 VDKPVSVKRITY

-267 PSHPGTMIMQ
+267 PSHPGTMILET
-277 NCDDYDEK
+277 CDEYDEK
-285 EKPLVISGIT
+285 EEPLVISGIT

-305 AKSHIASEVGVLKQA
+305 AKSHIASEVGVLKEA
-320 LEVISKY
+320 LDVISKY
-327 NLSVESVATGI
+327 NISVESVATGI
-338 DSFSIVVKTEEV
+338 DSFSIVVESEKV
-350 ERDLYELMNK
+350 ENNLYDLMNNLGK
-360 LQTSLDTD
+360 ALETD
-368 NINIENEM
+368 NITIEDNM

-415 EISIILGIDEK
+415 EISIILGVDEK
-426 DFEKTINVIYK
+426 DFEKTINVVYK
-437 EFIKWK
+437 GFIK

>member
-30 SRKFVIVS
+30 SRKFVVVS

-60 VKYGVDYNS
+60 VKYGVDYES
-69 ILDIVEKKYNSIKEE
+69 ILKIVEDKYNAIKNELGLSINLDAEFDEIRK
-84 LNLNIDLK
+84 NLN
-92 SEFDSIRAN
+92 
-101 LTKHVNIDYVVS
+101 KHCDVDYVVS
-113 RGEYLC
+113 RGEYLS
-119 AKLMACYLNGIFVDA
+119 AKLMADYLGGIFVDA
-134 KDVIYFG
+134 KDVIFFG
-141 YDNKFYFDRI
+141 YDNKFYFDKI

-164 IVIPGFYGTLPN
+164 IVVPGFYGSLPN

-219 VDNPVSVKRITY
+219 VDKPVSVKRITY

-267 PSHPGTMIMQ
+267 PSHPGTMILET
-277 NCDDYDEK
+277 CDEYDEK
-285 EKPLVISGIT
+285 EEPLVISGIT

-305 AKSHIASEVGVLKQA
+305 AKSHIASEVGVLKEA
-320 LEVISKY
+320 LGVISKY
-327 NLSVESVATGI
+327 NISVESVATGI
-338 DSFSIVVKTEEV
+338 DSFSIVVESERV
-350 ERDLYELMNK
+350 ENDLYDLMNNLGK
-360 LQTSLDTD
+360 VLETD
-368 NINIENEM
+368 NITIEDNM
-376 AMVAIVGRKLKNYK
+376 AMVAIVGRKLKNYN

-415 EISIILGIDEK
+415 EISIILGVDEK
-426 DFEKTINVIYK
+426 DFEKTINVVYK
-437 EFIKWK
+437 GFIK

>member
-9 GSSVAGA
+9 GSSVADAG
-16 EQFAKIKK
+16 QFLKIKN
-24 IVESDK
+24 IVKSDK
-30 SRKFVIVS
+30 SRKFVVVS

-60 VKYGVDYNS
+60 VKYGVDYES
-69 ILDIVEKKYNSIKEE
+69 ILKIVEDKYNAIKNELGLSINLDAEFDEIRK
-84 LNLNIDLK
+84 NLN
-92 SEFDSIRAN
+92 
-101 LTKHVNIDYVVS
+101 KHCDVDYVVS
-113 RGEYLC
+113 RGEYLS
-119 AKLMACYLNGIFVDA
+119 AKLMADYLGGIFVDA
-134 KDVIYFG
+134 KDVIFFG
-141 YDNKFYFDRI
+141 YDNKFYFDKI

-164 IVIPGFYGTLPN
+164 IVVPGFYGSLPN

-219 VDNPVSVKRITY
+219 VDKPVSVKRITY

-267 PSHPGTMIMQ
+267 PSHPGTMILET
-277 NCDDYDEK
+277 CDEYDEK
-285 EKPLVISGIT
+285 EEPLVISGIT

-305 AKSHIASEVGVLKQA
+305 AKSHIASEVGVLKEA
-320 LEVISKY
+320 LDVISKY
-327 NLSVESVATGI
+327 NISVESVATGI
-338 DSFSIVVKTEEV
+338 DSFSIVVESEKV
-350 ERDLYELMNK
+350 ENNLYDLMNNLGK
-360 LQTSLDTD
+360 ALETD
-368 NINIENEM
+368 NITIEDNM

-415 EISIILGIDEK
+415 EISIILGVDEK
-426 DFEKTINVIYK
+426 DFEKTINVVYK
-437 EFIKWK
+437 GFIK

>member
-9 GSSVAGA
+9 GSSVADAG
-16 EQFAKIKK
+16 QFLKIKN
-24 IVESDK
+24 IVKSDK
-30 SRKFVIVS
+30 SRKFVVVS

-60 VKYGVDYNS
+60 VKYGVDYES
-69 ILDIVEKKYNSIKEE
+69 ILKIVEDKYNAIKNELGLSINLDAEFDEIRK
-84 LNLNIDLK
+84 NLN
-92 SEFDSIRAN
+92 
-101 LTKHVNIDYVVS
+101 KHCDVDYVVS
-113 RGEYLC
+113 RGEYLS
-119 AKLMACYLNGIFVDA
+119 AKLMADYLGGICVDA
-134 KDVIYFG
+134 KDVIFFG
-141 YDNKFYFDRI
+141 YDNKFYFDKI

-164 IVIPGFYGTLPN
+164 IVVPGFYGSLPN

-219 VDNPVSVKRITY
+219 VDKPVSVKRITY

-267 PSHPGTMIMQ
+267 PSHPGTMILET
-277 NCDDYDEK
+277 CDEYDEK
-285 EKPLVISGIT
+285 EEPLVISGIT

-305 AKSHIASEVGVLKQA
+305 AKSHIASEVGVLKEA
-320 LEVISKY
+320 LGVISKY
-327 NLSVESVATGI
+327 NISVESVATGI
-338 DSFSIVVKTEEV
+338 DSFSIVVESERV
-350 ERDLYELMNK
+350 ENDLYDLMNNLGK
-360 LQTSLDTD
+360 VLETD
-368 NINIENEM
+368 NITIEDNM

-400 GKNDINIKLISQTSD
+400 GKNDINIMLISQTSD
-415 EISIILGIDEK
+415 EISIILGVDEK
-426 DFEKTINVIYK
+426 DFEKTINVVYK
-437 EFIKWK
+437 GFIK